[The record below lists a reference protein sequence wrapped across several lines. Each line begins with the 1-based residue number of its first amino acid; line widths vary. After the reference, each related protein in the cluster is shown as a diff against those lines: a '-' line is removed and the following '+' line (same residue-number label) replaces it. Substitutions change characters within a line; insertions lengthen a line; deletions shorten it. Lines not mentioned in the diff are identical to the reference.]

1 MSPLEKELAKDAMAE
16 LILNLLLWIGGI
28 VLISMAFSWEVGLGI
43 GLFLLF
49 MRGPK

>member
-1 MSPLEKELAKDAMAE
+1 MSPLEKELAKDAMAS
-16 LILNLLLWIGGI
+16 IIANLFLWISGV

-49 MRGPK
+49 MRGSK

>member
-1 MSPLEKELAKDAMAE
+1 MSPLEKELANEAKSE
-16 LILNLLLWIGGI
+16 LILNVLLWVGGT